1 MGSSRPAAIRELLRT
16 RRVYRARLPQTLPPP
31 RWGLGELTGRLVELS
46 AGGASATLT
55 VATGL
60 VLEAQRAGEPV
71 AWIAPGD
78 DGTFYPP
85 DLAESGV
92 DLGALVVIRAPSC
105 QPRAMLTA
113 ADRLLRSGAFG
124 LVLLDLARAERIAV
138 RWGGRAEQTQRPAG
152 TRGPATSEATP
163 RALSLPAQTRLAGL
177 AQRHDAVLICLT
189 TRPDPDSSGSLGSL
203 VSLHATATR
212 VEAASGRFC
221 CEVRVVKD
229 KRRGPGWIHRQEGY
243 RGPPGLR

>member
-1 MGSSRPAAIRELLRT
+1 MGSSSPAIQELLRT
-16 RRVYRARLPQTLPPP
+16 RRVYRARLPQTLTPPC
-31 RWGLGELTGRLVELS
+31 WELGELAGRLVELS
-46 AGGASATLT
+46 ACEASATLT

-60 VLEAQRAGEPV
+60 VLDAQRASEPA
-71 AWIAPGD
+71 AWITPHG

-92 DLGALVVIRAPSC
+92 DLDALVVIRTPSTIA
-105 QPRAMLTA
+105 RAMLTA

-124 LVLLDLARAERIAV
+124 LVILDLGE
-138 RWGGRAEQTQRPAG
+138 
-152 TRGPATSEATP
+152 GPGVLP
-163 RALSLPAQTRLAGL
+163 LPAQTRLAGL

-189 TRPDPDSSGSLGSL
+189 AKPDPDSSGSLGSL

-212 VEAASGRFC
+212 VEAEPGRFR
-221 CEVRVVKD
+221 CEVRVIKD

-243 RGPPGLR
+243 RGPPGLC